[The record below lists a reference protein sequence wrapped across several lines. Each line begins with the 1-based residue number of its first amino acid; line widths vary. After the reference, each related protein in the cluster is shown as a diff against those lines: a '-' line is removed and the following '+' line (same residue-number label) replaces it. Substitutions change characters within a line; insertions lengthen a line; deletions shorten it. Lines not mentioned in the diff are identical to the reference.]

1 MAVARHKLVP
11 FLAVL
16 GLLMAIAPTTGRANC
31 PMKASMMMHHPQ
43 RTPAPIGGD
52 LPCAACT
59 AVLPSL
65 SLIEGLVQPSVAQFA
80 GQQGSLFGINPAL
93 DPPPPRGA

>member
-1 MAVARHKLVP
+1 MVAARQKLVAL
-11 FLAVL
+11 LAVI
-16 GLLMAIAPTTGRANC
+16 GLLLAISPTAGRANC
-31 PMKASMMMHHPQ
+31 PMKASMMHHQQ
-43 RTPAPIGGD
+43 RSPAPMGRD

-65 SLIEGLVQPSVAQFA
+65 SLIEGLAQPPVAQFA
-80 GQQGSLFGINPAL
+80 GPHNSLFGINPAL